1 MIRKLILAFMLLGLF
16 LMSSC
21 ATEKYS
27 SSSSDDYYPKYNF
40 TYKEMCGYGA
50 VYCGPGP

>member
-1 MIRKLILAFMLLGLF
+1 MLKRIMLTLILFGLF

-21 ATEKYS
+21 ANGSYT
-27 SSSSDDYYPKYNF
+27 SSSSDSHPNF
-40 TYKEMCGYGA
+40 PYTYKEMCGYGA